1 MWAEGLCFPS
11 ETAIV
16 GFAAEI
22 GGMVEAHV
30 KDDGFVGFGAKMQF
44 LLMKP
49 NVGSEE

>member
-1 MWAEGLCFPS
+1 MWAERLCFPS

-30 KDDGFVGFGAKMQF
+30 KDDGFVGVGAKMQF

-49 NVGSEE
+49 YVGGEE

>member
-1 MWAEGLCFPS
+1 MWTERLCFPS

-22 GGMVEAHV
+22 GGMVETYV
-30 KDDGFVGFGAKMQF
+30 KDDGFVGVGAKMQF

-49 NVGSEE
+49 YVGSEE